1 MAKLGAS
8 NINFTLNSVS
18 IEDELNS
25 TSLNVSQEV
34 VNVRGF
40 SSLAPEKVVDGY
52 DWNHSVSGNADFADS
67 QGDATLFAM
76 LSSSAVAAAFDPTG
90 TTAAA
95 DNPNYDG
102 NVHLGSY
109 SISGS
114 TGGAITYSATLE
126 GTGAL
131 TRAVS

>member
-1 MAKLGAS
+1 MAKIGAS

-25 TSLNVSQEV
+25 MTMNVNQEV

-52 DWNHSVSGNADFADS
+52 DWNHSISGTADFAAS
-67 QGDATLFAM
+67 QGDATIFAM
-76 LSSSAVAAAFDPTG
+76 LSSSAVAAGFDPTG
-90 TTAAA
+90 NTAGTS
-95 DNPNYDG
+95 DPNYDG

-114 TGGAITYSATLE
+114 TGGAVTYSATLE

-131 TRAVS
+131 SRATT